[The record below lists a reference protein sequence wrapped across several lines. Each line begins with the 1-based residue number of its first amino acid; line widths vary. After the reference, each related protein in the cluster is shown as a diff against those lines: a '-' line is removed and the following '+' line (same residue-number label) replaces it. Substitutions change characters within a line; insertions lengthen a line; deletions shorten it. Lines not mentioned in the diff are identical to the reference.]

1 MNAQLTINGQTITIE
16 LTQEQIEQL
25 TKKKPV
31 KQWKDLEEISGFFV
45 HPTGFVNQFEL
56 RNKTSCMYVAPTKAI
71 YATENQARSALAMA
85 QLSQLMKD
93 VNNDGDPDWQNQDTT
108 KYIIY
113 SYKDGIAT
121 GYRNNAG
128 EFLTFPTRYI
138 RDQFLEDHKELIEEY
153 FLMHK

>member
-1 MNAQLTINGQTITIE
+1 MNAQLTVNGHTISIE

-25 TKKKPV
+25 TKKKPM
-31 KQWKDLEEISGFFV
+31 KKWEDLEEISGFFV

-56 RNKTSCMYVAPTKAI
+56 HNKTSCMYVAPTKAI

-93 VNNDGDPDWQNQDTT
+93 VNGEWKP
-108 KYIIY
+108 KYNGSADNYNIEFWTGSINTDY
-113 SYKDGIAT
+113 SSYKA
-121 GYRNNAG
+121 
-128 EFLTFPTRYI
+128 EFLTFPTSKI
-138 RDQFLEDHKELIEEY
+138 RDQFIEDHKELIEEY